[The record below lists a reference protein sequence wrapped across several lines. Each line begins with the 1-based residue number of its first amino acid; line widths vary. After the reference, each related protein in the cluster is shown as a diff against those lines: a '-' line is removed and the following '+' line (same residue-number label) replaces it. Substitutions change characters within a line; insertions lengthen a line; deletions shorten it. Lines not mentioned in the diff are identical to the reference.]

1 MVPRFKKGR
10 SIIFH
15 KVNISG
21 PRGLVVLV
29 LVVVYCGSRVVL
41 VLLVIVGVVVV
52 AKVLVSRSSSSS
64 SISSTTSSSSICSS
78 LRCSFYS
85 AFTSALNTF
94 VFYEYD
100 FPVSSKV
107 LFSACGQMFILLGI
121 YKYFTYFILLD
132 IYEYFGIYEYFKYFR
147 FFYEYDILSFFYN
160 SGFFFYENSGFFF
173 LRNEYDFSSFRQS
186 LVFCLRDAAQGQVP
200 VPGSGITGVSE
211 PSESLSM
218 LRCS

>member
-64 SISSTTSSSSICSS
+64 ICSS
-78 LRCSFYS
+78 LKCSFYS
-85 AFTSALNTF
+85 AFTSTLNTF
-94 VFYEYD
+94 VF
-100 FPVSSKV
+100 
-107 LFSACGQMFILLGI
+107 
-121 YKYFTYFILLD
+121 
-132 IYEYFGIYEYFKYFR
+132 
-147 FFYEYDILSFFYN
+147 
-160 SGFFFYENSGFFF
+160 
-173 LRNEYDFSSFRQS
+173 LRIRLSSFQQS
-186 LVFCLRDAAQGQVP
+186 LVFCLRADVHFTRHLQVLY
-200 VPGSGITGVSE
+200 ILHFTRH
-211 PSESLSM
+211 
-218 LRCS
+218 LRVLWHLRVL